1 MTQASWPL
9 FEAKNRLSMV
19 IDAARQGTAQLVTR
33 HNQPVAV
40 VLSVEEYMR
49 LKALDDRAMPSF
61 ADQLL
66 ALPQDDALFARLELE
81 PRPIVALSLVSAR
94 HRDPFCLAAA
104 AAQPASRRLAAEY
117 ARERS
122 FSQRRH
128 GR

>member
-81 PRPIVALSLVSAR
+81 PRPTGL
-94 HRDPFCLAAA
+94 
-104 AAQPASRRLAAEY
+104 
-117 ARERS
+117 
-122 FSQRRH
+122 
-128 GR
+128 